1 MKYHESN
8 PPAITINGS
17 LAYISQKP
25 WILNDTVKNNILF
38 GAPFDEQKYQDA
50 VKNSC
55 LESDLS
61 ILPNGDETEIGEKG
75 VNLSGGQKA
84 RVSLAQA
91 VYADRDIYLLDDPL
105 R

>member
-1 MKYHESN
+1 MKYHEHN
-8 PPAITINGS
+8 PPSITINGR

-25 WILNDTVKNNILF
+25 WILNESVKNNILF
-38 GAPFDEQKYQDA
+38 GAPFDEQKYADA
-50 VKNSC
+50 VKYSC
-55 LESDLS
+55 LESDIS

-75 VNLSGGQKA
+75 INLSGGQKA